1 MPKLSLGTRLF
12 LSHLLVMIV
21 GLGSFVIIA
30 KLSSP
35 RMFVV
40 RLEQLEKRGLFTV
53 RSARTYLVEGF
64 QNAWNR
70 SAILSV
76 IVGASAAGG
85 LSYLSSKRIMQPLTQ
100 MKQITQK
107 FAAGDLGERMPESA
121 IPELNQLG
129 VSFNS
134 MASSLGDVEKRR
146 RELIGD
152 LTHELRTPLTVVRG
166 YLEELAD
173 GKIDGSPELYLRLVR
188 ETKRLERLIHDL
200 QELSKAEAGYLS
212 IDRKTVN
219 LRPLLLSL
227 VERFSDQLLEDG
239 PVLQLD
245 CPPDL
250 PAVIADIDRVEQI
263 LVNLLGNAI
272 RYTQEGSI
280 QVKAYRENREGLTL
294 PRTAKMEG
302 LCGEAS
308 SPPCTPRP
316 ESHSGIASSSQG
328 RASMPRQVWI
338 AIIDTGVG
346 IAKEDLPFVFERFW
360 RADPSR
366 SSYSGG
372 TGIGLAIARRLVEL
386 QGGIIQVESELG
398 KGSIFRFCLP
408 LA

>member
-1 MPKLSLGTRLF
+1 MPKLSLGARLF
-12 LSHLLVMIV
+12 ISHLLVMMV

-30 KLSSP
+30 KVSSP
-35 RMFVV
+35 RMFVL
-40 RLEQLEKRGLFTV
+40 RLEQLESRGIFTV

-85 LSYLSSKRIMQPLTQ
+85 LSYLSSKRITQPVKQ
-100 MKQITQK
+100 MKCITQK
-107 FAAGDLGERMPESA
+107 FAAGNLAERVPESI

-134 MASSLGDVEKRR
+134 MASSLGDVEQRR

-173 GKIDGSPELYLRLVR
+173 GTIDGTPELYLRLVR
-188 ETKRLERLIHDL
+188 ETRRLERLIHDL

-212 IDRKTVN
+212 IDSQPLN
-219 LRPLLLSL
+219 LYPLLVSL
-227 VERFSDQLLEDG
+227 VDRFADQLLEEG
-239 PVLQLD
+239 PSLKLD

-250 PAVIADIDRVEQI
+250 PPVVADRDRTEQI

-272 RYTQEGSI
+272 RYTETGSI
-280 QVKAYRENREGLTL
+280 TVKAN
-294 PRTAKMEG
+294 K
-302 LCGEAS
+302 
-308 SPPCTPRP
+308 
-316 ESHSGIASSSQG
+316 HH
-328 RASMPRQVWI
+328 RQVWI
-338 AIIDTGVG
+338 SVIDTGVG
-346 IAKEDLPFVFERFW
+346 IAEEDLPYIFERFW

-366 SSYSGG
+366 SSHSGG

-386 QGGIIQVESELG
+386 QGGRIEVSSQLG
-398 KGSIFRFCLP
+398 IGSAFRFCLP